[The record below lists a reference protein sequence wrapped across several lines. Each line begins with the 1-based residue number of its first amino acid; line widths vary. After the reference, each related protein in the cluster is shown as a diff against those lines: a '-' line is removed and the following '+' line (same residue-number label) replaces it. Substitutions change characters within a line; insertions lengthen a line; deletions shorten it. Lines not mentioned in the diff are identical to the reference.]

1 MQCTFNDEIH
11 LECVMRF
18 TRELRCA
25 PPGAKRAYL
34 EERVNQLKADYA
46 DYPKEVSKAISRVSQ
61 AFARG

>member
-1 MQCTFNDEIH
+1 MQNTFNDEIH

-18 TRELRCA
+18 TRELRSA

-34 EERVNQLKADYA
+34 EDRVNQLKADYA